1 MGAVIALLILGGLGL
16 VLGLGLAFASEAFY
30 VEEDLRMEKLM
41 ELLPG
46 VNCGACGYPG
56 CAGFAEGILE
66 GEVEKL
72 TSCKPGAKGEGLPQ
86 IQTYLAETPGPEG
99 DTINIKL

>member
-1 MGAVIALLILGGLGL
+1 MWAFIILGALGL
-16 VLGLGLAFASEAFY
+16 VLGLGLAIADKAFY
-30 VEEDLRMEKLM
+30 VEEDNRLEKVL

-56 CAGFAEGILE
+56 CGGFAEGILE
-66 GEVEKL
+66 GEVAKL
-72 TSCKPGAKGEGLPQ
+72 TDCKPGAKGEGLKQ
-86 IQTYLAETPGPEG
+86 IQEYLAETPGPEG

>member
-1 MGAVIALLILGGLGL
+1 MWAFIIMGAMGL
-16 VLGLGLAFASEAFY
+16 VLGLGLAIANEAFY
-30 VEEDLRMEKLM
+30 VEEDNRLEKVL

-56 CAGFAEGILE
+56 CGGFAEGILE

-72 TSCKPGAKGEGLPQ
+72 TACKPGAKGEGLPQ
-86 IQTYLAETPGPEG
+86 IQEYLKNTPGPDG
-99 DTINIKL
+99 NTIDIKL